1 MFLGLFLELSLRLKI
16 VLNSIKKLK
25 RYCKA
30 ILNVFLSKENFD
42 DDKNVF
48 YRIDFLCQN
57 KK

>member
-16 VLNSIKKLK
+16 VLNSMKKLK

-48 YRIDFLCQN
+48 YRIDFFCQN

>member
-1 MFLGLFLELSLRLKI
+1 MFLSLFLELSLRLKI
-16 VLNSIKKLK
+16 VLNSMKKLK

>member
-16 VLNSIKKLK
+16 VLNSMKKLK